1 MSTVYQPLE
10 ASLPLVRI
18 LILEAGV
25 WESPIRCDLRTECLD
40 DQPAYDALS
49 YVWGDASIVKPISLC
64 GHEHLATANL
74 ETALRHLRQKDAE
87 RILWVDALSVNQA
100 DLKEREQ
107 QVKLMTRIY
116 TQARIVIGWTGEA
129 SEDSDEAVGLIKN
142 LGEFALNYEDSLFG
156 DDEEI
161 MIPLQGSAQ
170 TAADY
175 IEDLGFPSRSQN
187 WNALWRFLQRPF
199 WTRVWIIQELA
210 VRGVLRK
217 SSGMLVCGFASVERK
232 YYDCACA
239 LILLII
245 LYGNCSRHGAIDEPL
260 LSMLVFGHPPG
271 LTMSQTLSACNLS
284 DDNKPLFHLIRVTQK
299 FQAKDP
305 RDKVYALLG
314 LATEGDRGFPPDYTI
329 TVRQVLVNLVK
340 FLIAKDR
347 DLAILAGN
355 RSGPN
360 LLGPSWT
367 PDIVNEPRDL
377 SAMVT
382 GDPFMA
388 GGKTQ
393 PEISFTEGDQ
403 VMVAQGIYI
412 TDLKEVVGPLLPVL
426 KLPGDTGATIA
437 DIAKSQGVDEVFQR
451 LAILYRDCVS
461 KEDFWRTLVMD
472 RGRAGFI
479 EVCPAPDEF
488 EHMAQVIFE
497 DKSVPASSNP
507 ELSDLER
514 KQLFTAPFVAS
525 IQKSLTHRC
534 FFTATTGNYMGIGPC
549 YSKPDDIAVIL
560 YGCNVALILRPLGSR
575 FELIGD
581 AYVHGIMN
589 GELVENTVDKGT
601 RMFEM
606 C

>member
-1 MSTVYQPLE
+1 
-10 ASLPLVRI
+10 
-18 LILEAGV
+18 
-25 WESPIRCDLRTECLD
+25 
-40 DQPAYDALS
+40 
-49 YVWGDASIVKPISLC
+49 
-64 GHEHLATANL
+64 
-74 ETALRHLRQKDAE
+74 
-87 RILWVDALSVNQA
+87 
-100 DLKEREQ
+100 
-107 QVKLMTRIY
+107 
-116 TQARIVIGWTGEA
+116 
-129 SEDSDEAVGLIKN
+129 
-142 LGEFALNYEDSLFG
+142 
-156 DDEEI
+156 
-161 MIPLQGSAQ
+161 
-170 TAADY
+170 
-175 IEDLGFPSRSQN
+175 
-187 WNALWRFLQRPF
+187 
-199 WTRVWIIQELA
+199 
-210 VRGVLRK
+210 
-217 SSGMLVCGFASVERK
+217 
-232 YYDCACA
+232 
-239 LILLII
+239 
-245 LYGNCSRHGAIDEPL
+245 
-260 LSMLVFGHPPG
+260 
-271 LTMSQTLSACNLS
+271 
-284 DDNKPLFHLIRVTQK
+284 
-299 FQAKDP
+299 
-305 RDKVYALLG
+305 
-314 LATEGDRGFPPDYTI
+314 
-329 TVRQVLVNLVK
+329 LVNLVK

-426 KLPGDTGATIA
+426 KLPGDTRATIE
-437 DIAKSQGVDEVFQR
+437 DIAKSQGVDEVFQQ
-451 LAILYRDCVS
+451 LASLYRDCVS
-461 KEDFWRTLVMD
+461 KEDFWRALVMD
-472 RGRAGFI
+472 RDRAGFI
-479 EVCPAPDEF
+479 EHCPAPDEF

-497 DKSVPASSNP
+497 EKSVPASFNP

-514 KQLFTAPFVAS
+514 KQLFIAPFVAS

-549 YSKPDDIAVIL
+549 YSKPGDIAVIL